1 MARFINALG
10 FPWNIVA
17 WAGVVAGLIFLIWL
31 GRKINRIAF
40 KKLQARRPG
49 IHLAYFE
56 KLISLAIIIAVIIF
70 AASLIGGAQ
79 SIWRTLLGGTA
90 VVSAVLAFA
99 AQDIIKDILAGM
111 MISLNKPFEIG
122 DRIALDD
129 GTSGKVENITPRHVV
144 LIGVD
149 SVRYVIPNS
158 KINAQR
164 VTNYSFDHKLQSAEF
179 FFSVGYDSNMDKVKK
194 VIADAV
200 EHDEYAR
207 PGIFDGECWKYA
219 PVYFREFQN
228 SSLKMS
234 VLVYFSRNQ
243 ATTPVIDSINTG
255 VREALIR
262 NGIEIPYDY
271 INVVSMENR
280 QKQ

>member
-144 LIGVD
+144 IIGVD
-149 SVRYVIPNS
+149 SVRHVIPNS

-179 FFSVGYDSNMDKVKK
+179 FFSVGYDSDMDKVKK

-207 PGIFDGECWKYA
+207 PGVFDGECWKYA

-228 SSLKMS
+228 SALKMS

-280 QKQ
+280 QKK

>member
-1 MARFINALG
+1 MARYINALG
-10 FPWNIVA
+10 FPWNVVA
-17 WAGVVAGLIFLIWL
+17 WIGVVIGLIFLIWI

-40 KKLQARRPG
+40 RKLQARKPG
-49 IHLAYFE
+49 IHFAYFE

-70 AASLIGGAQ
+70 AASIIGGAQ

-129 GTSGKVENITPRHVV
+129 GTAGKVENITPRHVV
-144 LIGVD
+144 IVGVD
-149 SVRYVIPNS
+149 TVRHVIPNS

-164 VTNYSFDHKLQSAEF
+164 VTNYSYDHKLQSAEF
-179 FFSVGYDSNMDKVKK
+179 FFNVGYDSDMDKVKK
-194 VIADAV
+194 VIAEAV
-200 EHDEYAR
+200 EHDEYSR
-207 PGIFDGECWKYA
+207 PGVFDGECWHYA
-219 PVYFREFQN
+219 PVSFREFLS

-234 VLVYFSRNQ
+234 VLVYYSRSQ
-243 ATTPVIDSINTG
+243 PTTPVIDSINTG

-271 INVVSMENR
+271 INVVSQESR